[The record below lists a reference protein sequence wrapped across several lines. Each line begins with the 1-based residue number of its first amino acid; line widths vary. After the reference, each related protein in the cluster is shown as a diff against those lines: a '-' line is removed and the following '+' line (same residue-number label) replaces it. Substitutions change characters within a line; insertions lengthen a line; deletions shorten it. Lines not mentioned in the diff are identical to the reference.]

1 MFTLRLLLADA
12 DDKLSPMELL
22 VVVAAIEPNN
32 VPEIIRFRLGICY
45 YLLSIGV
52 CVCRSIDVKLFIE

>member
-1 MFTLRLLLADA
+1 MADA
-12 DDKLSPMELL
+12 DEKLSPMELL
-22 VVVAAIEPNN
+22 VVVVAAIEPNN